1 MIPTP
6 TVVNIT
12 HMLKYVGPSGLYIII
27 KGPLF
32 LSNKGSHKASVWF
45 GDRY

>member
-1 MIPTP
+1 MIPNP
-6 TVVNIT
+6 TVVNIK
-12 HMLKYVGPSGLYIII
+12 HMLKYVGPRGLDINI

-32 LSNKGSHKASVWF
+32 LSNKGSHKALVWF